1 MGIRQEIV
9 QVCEQQGLSMEE
21 TLRKE
26 EEERIE
32 YTEI

>member
-1 MGIRQEIV
+1 MGNRQEIV
-9 QVCEQQGLSMEE
+9 QVCEQQELSTEE
-21 TLRKE
+21 TLRKD